1 MLGREST
8 TRGLLEPRR
17 AMMAVVKATWED
29 QEETVHAAPA
39 RIEDTSPSGACFRLK
54 VPIEPKTRV
63 EVSSCRDGFSEMTKW
78 CRGDHGEYL
87 VGMQRDRLA
96 SRGRARILPKM
107 QAPSVRQVD
116 IPDVRQAD
124 APRVRPV
131 DRPIV
136 RELERPS
143 LHEMEPEEQEEV
155 QEEVREEL
163 QEMEM
168 RSALLPVPPVFQS
181 YRPARRQ
188 VIRRATL
195 TPIPRPKPLRL
206 LRITFPP
213 AVIQKPLRG

>member
-1 MLGREST
+1 MIGREST

-29 QEETVHAAPA
+29 QDETVHTAPA

-54 VPIEPKTRV
+54 VPIEPETRV
-63 EVSSCRDGFSEMTKW
+63 DVRSCRDGFSEMTKW
-78 CRGDHGEYL
+78 CREDHGEYL
-87 VGMQRDRLA
+87 VAMRRDRLA
-96 SRGRARILPKM
+96 SRGVARIVPKM

-143 LHEMEPEEQEEV
+143 LHETEPEEQEEV
-155 QEEVREEL
+155 QEEVQEEL

-168 RSALLPVPPVFQS
+168 RSAPLPVPPVFQS
-181 YRPARRQ
+181 
-188 VIRRATL
+188 
-195 TPIPRPKPLRL
+195 
-206 LRITFPP
+206 
-213 AVIQKPLRG
+213 